1 MFHGNIGVPDQ
12 VSVTGFDNIE
22 DTFLSEPRL
31 TTVNVE
37 KELMGKRE
45 VQVLFNHMNRPEFP
59 KETIYMSALI
69 VHRESIDPPPESR

>member
-1 MFHGNIGVPDQ
+1 MPDQ